1 MTDIADGV
9 VARNQLCDANEF
21 QIPALPSASIIYLSL
36 SFFFPSSTAPG
47 CILNWGHGS
56 IFIQQLRR

>member
-36 SFFFPSSTAPG
+36 SFFFPPPQLQAAFLTGGTAPS
-47 CILNWGHGS
+47 LFS
-56 IFIQQLRR
+56 S